1 LKKIV
6 KKEHVLISVTVI
18 AIALTL
24 FAAWSSS
31 GTPLDSY
38 IPKNMEEEKIIA
50 LIEVFHKA
58 RTELDVESYLAC
70 LDHGGRYMFS
80 GHMMVSKE
88 KLATLLPRFWAGL
101 KAGSTRT
108 SNAHIMP
115 ICRENLNGNFF
126 DGDLYDPVI
135 EIDDS
140 SARVT
145 VRFQTPVV
153 RWRSHLFISLKKTD
167 GEWLINGF
175 EWAIG

>member
-1 LKKIV
+1 MIKNV
-6 KKEHVLISVTVI
+6 KKEQVLILISVM

-24 FAAWSSS
+24 FAAWASS
-31 GTPLDSY
+31 GTPLNRY
-38 IPKNMEEEKIIA
+38 TPKDIEEEKIIA
-50 LIEVFHKA
+50 LIKAFHKA

-80 GHMMVSKE
+80 GHEMVSKQ
-88 KLATLLPRFWAGL
+88 KLAALLPGFWAAL
-101 KAGSTRT
+101 KADSTRT

-126 DGDLYDPVI
+126 DGDLYNPVI
-135 EIDDS
+135 VIDDTN
-140 SARVT
+140 ARVT
-145 VRFQTPVV
+145 VRFQTHVV

-167 GEWLINGF
+167 GEWLINRF